1 MLLLIFKECNFTDN
15 PIKSRLN
22 SFVLNKRWDI
32 VNVSAKR
39 NIENVRSILVL
50 VVAAAAMVV
59 AIALVLVVAAAA
71 VMVVEVALVLVV
83 VVVVMVVEVVAL
95 VVVADDILVQ
105 IVTGSVTNVIRLC
118 EPQNARAAVCPQMPR
133 LPKPLNLSEVYILKA
148 AIRLSAAEL

>member
-1 MLLLIFKECNFTDN
+1 M
-15 PIKSRLN
+15 
-22 SFVLNKRWDI
+22 VVAI
-32 VNVSAKR
+32 V
-39 NIENVRSILVL
+39 LVL
-50 VVAAAAMVV
+50 VV
-59 AIALVLVVAAAA
+59 AAA

-83 VVVVMVVEVVAL
+83 AAAVMVVEVAL

-118 EPQNARAAVCPQMPR
+118 EPQNVRVAVCPQMPR